1 MLPVAPA
8 SGLGIALETTR
19 FAEAEL
25 ASGELVALDGP
36 AFRRIERTNH
46 FLCHRK
52 TNEESAT
59 TAAFSQWLAS
69 ELVR

>member
-1 MLPVAPA
+1 VAAAA

-46 FLCHRK
+46 FLCNRK
-52 TNEESAT
+52 KNEERAT
-59 TAAFSQWLAS
+59 IAAVRQWLAG
-69 ELVR
+69 ELAR